1 LFFLTSAAITD
12 AIGIFSVFG
21 AFLLG
26 GILHDQ
32 TAFCRA
38 VRNRMHDLVTVFFL
52 PIFFTLT
59 GLRTDVGSL
68 PSGALNVAAAV
79 ILVASIAKF
88 GGCTIAGKVSGLT
101 WREACCVGTMMNTRG
116 LMELVVLNTGYESAL
131 FPGRCFS
138 SLY

>member
-1 LFFLTSAAITD
+1 
-12 AIGIFSVFG
+12 
-21 AFLLG
+21 
-26 GILHDQ
+26 
-32 TAFCRA
+32 
-38 VRNRMHDLVTVFFL
+38 MHDLVTVFFL